1 MITLINSV
9 RTVIENTQIPFK
21 CKLVIF
27 CTLYPK
33 LFQIKLFSNILRYVR
48 CTKKVFCLLFIA
60 ILFFRANLVQGGA
73 SGTQFGRGS
82 HTIVYT
88 ASDKAGASTYC
99 SFSFKIT
106 GKSSLILD
114 NNVCYQLIY
123 SYCRL
128 FASGESPNFTC
139 SFDVRSNPVAFAWIR
154 SM

>member
-1 MITLINSV
+1 MFII
-9 RTVIENTQIPFK
+9 
-21 CKLVIF
+21 
-27 CTLYPK
+27 Y
-33 LFQIKLFSNILRYVR
+33 RY
-48 CTKKVFCLLFIA
+48 F
-60 ILFFRANLVQGGA
+60 FFRANLVQGGA

-154 SM
+154 SMWQIRVHVRIKMHSRMFWRLRNGTPTLICSIPNHVWQI